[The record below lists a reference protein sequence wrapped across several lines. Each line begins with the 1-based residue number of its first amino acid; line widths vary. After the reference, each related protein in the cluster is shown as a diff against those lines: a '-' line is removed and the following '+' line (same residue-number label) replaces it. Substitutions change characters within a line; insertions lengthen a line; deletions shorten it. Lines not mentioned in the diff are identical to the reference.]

1 MSDGEIAM
9 EDGLLLLLAGCVGAV
24 AAWAFW
30 HYLGDDA
37 SAVLMC
43 VVLVSVMADN
53 IRLRRKL
60 KDMQR

>member
-1 MSDGEIAM
+1 MKDGF
-9 EDGLLLLLAGCVGAV
+9 LLLLAGFVCAS

-37 SAVLMC
+37 SAALTGI
-43 VVLVSVMADN
+43 VLVSVMADN